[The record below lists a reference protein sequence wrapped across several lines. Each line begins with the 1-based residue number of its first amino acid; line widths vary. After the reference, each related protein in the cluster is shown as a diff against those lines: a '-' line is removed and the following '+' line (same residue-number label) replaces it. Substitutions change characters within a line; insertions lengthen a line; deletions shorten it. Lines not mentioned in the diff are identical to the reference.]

1 MKAEWTIDKKVLQNI
16 QTVIENNNEK
26 QFVKERIRKNVEK
39 QDIDLSRNT
48 IWKVL
53 VGCEITTQ
61 QKSGAGS
68 PVDNFLK
75 SDNIVLSY
83 EDCINLSTEEIA
95 RELSKNHL
103 RNNIRIANFLKEII
117 NNLENGEWEVLLK
130 KLNSLIQEHTIQDE
144 IDVATYLCSDLYKGI
159 GLKQSRNFLQW
170 LGLTEYEIPI
180 DSRELKMLKK
190 CKFNFVP
197 GASAL
202 QDEVTYLFL
211 EKGIQVA
218 CEQLNIKPC
227 VLDACFFAN
236 FEK

>member
-16 QTVIENNNEK
+16 QTVIDNNIEK

-75 SDNIVLSY
+75 SNNIVLFY
-83 EDCINLSTEEIA
+83 EKCINLSTNEISN
-95 RELSKNHL
+95 ELSKNHL

-117 NNLENGEWEVLLK
+117 NNFENGEWEVLLK

-144 IDVATYLCSDLYKGI
+144 IDVFPVNQDLKF
-159 GLKQSRNFLQW
+159 RNS
-170 LGLTEYEIPI
+170 LGG
-180 DSRELKMLKK
+180 
-190 CKFNFVP
+190 N
-197 GASAL
+197 
-202 QDEVTYLFL
+202 
-211 EKGIQVA
+211 
-218 CEQLNIKPC
+218 
-227 VLDACFFAN
+227 
-236 FEK
+236 